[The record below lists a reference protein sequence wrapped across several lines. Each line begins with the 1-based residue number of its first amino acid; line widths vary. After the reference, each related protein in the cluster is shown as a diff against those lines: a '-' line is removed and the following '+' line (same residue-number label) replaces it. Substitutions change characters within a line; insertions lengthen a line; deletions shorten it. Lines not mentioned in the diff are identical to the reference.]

1 MGLESV
7 NYQCPA
13 CGGPLRFDPGKQ
25 QLVCDHCGSDFW
37 PSDIERMYAGKNEQA
52 QNAAEAAAASADG
65 TAEAA
70 YVCSSCGAELVSD
83 GTTAVTTC
91 PYCGNPVVATAQ
103 LSGVFAPKLVL
114 PFHHDRKAAT
124 EALQNHYK
132 GKILLPKS
140 FKSGSHVDEIQGV
153 YVPFWLY
160 NAHPTGTA
168 TFEATRERRWRQG
181 DDEIIETDHFD
192 CLRTGIMDFE
202 HIPVDGS
209 TKMPDG
215 HMDAIEPYDFK
226 ELLPFST
233 VYLPGY
239 VANRWDEDAET
250 CQPRAEKRLSQTV
263 QDELEKTV
271 KGYDTVSCTE
281 CEVDPRWV
289 SATYAMLPVWM
300 LHTSWNGQDFL
311 FAMNGQTGRLV
322 GDLPISKPKLAGI
335 AAVVYIVLMGL
346 MMAVF
351 GAGLF
356 EDWDPMLQNLVTF
369 GVPALVD
376 LLICLALV
384 GQMHTAVE
392 AHDAGNYLDGD
403 ATIVE
408 SNDTFTHTTRQVIHH
423 EKKEEKKD

>member
-13 CGGPLRFDPGKQ
+13 CGGPLRFDPAKQ
-25 QLVCDHCGSDFW
+25 RLACDHCGSDFAVYE
-37 PSDIERMYAGKNEQA
+37 IERMYEAKNER
-52 QNAAEAAAASADG
+52 AANEA
-65 TAEAA
+65 TAEGANTSDGIAESA
-70 YVCSSCGAELVSD
+70 YVCSSCAAELVSD
-83 GTTAVTTC
+83 GTTAVSTC
-91 PYCGNPVVATAQ
+91 PYCGNPVVAAAQ
-103 LSGVFAPKLVL
+103 LSGEFSPRFVL
-114 PFHHDRKAAT
+114 PFHYDHKAAT
-124 EALQNHYK
+124 DALENHYK

-140 FKSGSHVDEIQGV
+140 FKASNHVDEIQGV

-160 NAHPTGTA
+160 NARPTGTA

-181 DDEIIETDHFD
+181 DDEIVETDHFD

-202 HIPVDGS
+202 RIPVDGS

-239 VANRWDEDAET
+239 VANRWDEDAEA
-250 CQPRAEKRLSQTV
+250 CRPRAEKRLKNTV
-263 QDELEKTV
+263 QSELEKTV
-271 KGYDTVSCTE
+271 EGYDTVSCTE
-281 CEVDPRWV
+281 CDVDPKWI
-289 SATYAMLPVWM
+289 SESYALLPVWM

-335 AAVVYIVLMGL
+335 AVGVFAVLVAL
-346 MMAVF
+346 MMALT
-351 GAGLF
+351 GAGLL
-356 EDWDPMLQNLVTF
+356 EDWDPMLVNLATF
-369 GVPALVD
+369 GVPILADV
-376 LLICLALV
+376 LICLALV

-392 AHDAGNYLDGD
+392 AHDASNYLDGSVTL
-403 ATIVE
+403 AE
-408 SNDTFTHTTRQVIHH
+408 SSDTFSHTTRQVIHH
-423 EKKEEKKD
+423 EKKKED